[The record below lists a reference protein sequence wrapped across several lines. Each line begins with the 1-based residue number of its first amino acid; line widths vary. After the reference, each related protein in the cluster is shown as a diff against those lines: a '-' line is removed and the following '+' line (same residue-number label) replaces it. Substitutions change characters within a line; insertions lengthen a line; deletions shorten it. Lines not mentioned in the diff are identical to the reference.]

1 MKILVILLACFI
13 NYTNII
19 DSKIPQSQVNNNAFV
34 VKSGLIKYKV
44 QGTKTG
50 SITVIFN
57 NYGDSVYIES
67 SMLLPDNTTIK
78 SKKILIGNYL
88 INLIPDKKLARI
100 SKVDNLNL
108 LNSKAF
114 ITTEILSSLGYN
126 KVSHEKFKGLDC
138 DKYISE
144 NGEFF
149 IWNNIIIKSEIK
161 ILNTISKQEVVNI
174 QINNPNKSELFKIPI
189 DYKIIKN

>member
-13 NYTNII
+13 NFTNII
-19 DSKIPQSQVNNNAFV
+19 DSNIPQPQVNNNAFAV
-34 VKSGLIKYKV
+34 ESGSIKYKL
-44 QGTKTG
+44 QGIKTG

-57 NYGDSVYIES
+57 NYGDSVYMES
-67 SMLLPDNTTIK
+67 MIFLPDNTTIK
-78 SKKILIGNYL
+78 SENILRGNNL
-88 INLIPDKKLARI
+88 IELIPDEKEARI
-100 SKVDNLNL
+100 SVVNNLNL

-114 ITTEILSSLGYN
+114 ITTEILSSLGFH

-161 ILNTISKQEVVNI
+161 LLNTISKQEVVDI
-174 QINNPNKSELFKIPI
+174 QINTPNKAELFQIPI
-189 DYKIIKN
+189 DYQIIKN